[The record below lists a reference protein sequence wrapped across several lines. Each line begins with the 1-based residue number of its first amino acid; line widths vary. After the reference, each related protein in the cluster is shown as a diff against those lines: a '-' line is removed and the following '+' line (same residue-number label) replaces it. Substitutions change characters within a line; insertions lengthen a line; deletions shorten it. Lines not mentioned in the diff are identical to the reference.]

1 MGHIILLI
9 RDLRASEETFSP
21 VVHIHSSLIYYVR
34 SRGQCSVLEDSV
46 KSPTQT
52 CLCFCV
58 LCSAVDGQR
67 LLPPPMGQPQGTLQ
81 IRTGFL
87 GRDPPGAGS
96 PREHTASP
104 GSVMTEL
111 IFWSP
116 SFACTEKILWI
127 FFFFFFFY
135 QQYISSNQEVF
146 TNKLLAWG
154 IFHERF
160 YICLVHGSSKL
171 LCLSQSGKLTE
182 Q

>member
-127 FFFFFFFY
+127 FFLFFFF
-135 QQYISSNQEVF
+135 ISNTYHPTKKYSQ
-146 TNKLLAWG
+146 TNCWLGEFFMKDFIFAW
-154 IFHERF
+154 
-160 YICLVHGSSKL
+160 YTVQVNCCV
-171 LCLSQSGKLTE
+171 
-182 Q
+182 